1 MIGYIDARGT
11 CGEQLAELEAM
22 LYEWRDSE
30 GDPDD
35 ELCRSHDQYL
45 EQWYGDCTRKETP

>member
-45 EQWYGDCTRKETP
+45 EQWYGDCTRKDTP